1 MEKLVLFIWSVL
13 IHGGSFKGLLHP
25 RRDSYGFD
33 SFEDVE
39 GPDCLRRVTE
49 YPSFT
54 LDTSFTPQQEREVLL
69 NIYARANGRG
79 WFMSSGWND
88 STMSAHHCSWYG
100 VTCHTNTSYVKTLSL
115 PYNNLN
121 GSLPSNIWKIRNL
134 FSLCVPGNPGLH
146 GNIQDLLYGNM
157 SNLLTVILFGSSLT
171 GNIPDDFVKMTHL
184 QNFIGG
190 IMKGT
195 GFSGHLPDDIGNMTE
210 LRLLSIPGNN
220 FTGKIPT
227 SISRLKR
234 LDHLNLRNNP
244 GMMQGNL
251 DDLFAISSLEF
262 LYVSGVHLS
271 GKLPHVF
278 PENLVQIFLPGNS
291 ISGELPRGTKPPLLN
306 LANNQLT
313 GDIPG
318 HWLVSGTNTSLLDL
332 SQNKFSSINEGK
344 PWPDNST
351 AAAFSYLSFAEN
363 RNLSIN
369 FTSFMGLFKQT
380 KFYHPGPLIFNI
392 SLCDITSPLV
402 GNLFSMQELTICDL
416 HSNNF
421 YGPIP
426 AFTEDTSL
434 LSYLDLS
441 WNNFTGAPPS
451 AFQDLISLQYF
462 DISGNPLMRNEHDT
476 FLFFPDF
483 LRMTKPPH
491 GDNFTCAEGRL
502 TFNNGRIRLDPTFYE
517 YKYCICDHGYYGD
530 KGLCHKCMEG
540 GICNTPTI
548 SSPEE
553 LKANTMKILKGY
565 WPSPD
570 PKNVTHLVECPV
582 MAACNPTGSCTCHL
596 NTAPHNDKEFEHC
609 GNPGSVSSLITTCN
623 DSCICYPGNSDRFCS
638 RCEQG
643 FYKLGGLCFQCK
655 HGDLIYYYILIPIFS
670 LSFLILLWSFFYLD
684 IRPVK
689 WFAITVLHFSLMLI
703 MMLLEFLPAWLLKLN
718 LVVFVLSMTSRG
730 KNAQSLISIA
740 VFYIQT
746 TDFMVSSVNVWPPK
760 VIAAQSYLSSYW
772 NLVFP
777 SLSCDLPS
785 LFTPVGKLSF
795 LLLLPIVCLTLVG
808 VYFIVMLIYDKHRP
822 IEGRMENIHFKCR
835 QSAFFTLN
843 FSYFP
848 IVQQTLS
855 NLRPCH
861 NDQGVFYM
869 PDEPWIECT
878 SYTYYKLRALGIVSV
893 IFYVIGFPLIV
904 IFLMVRFFPKRK
916 LMTPE
921 DRKKLDVWLGPLYLP
936 YKPKYQQF
944 FEILMLVH
952 RLILAVALSMISSS
966 TLQTF
971 IVWLVLMTSALIQIC
986 LQPYQKH
993 PSSPGPSTSNEQ
1005 MQCKITLQDIF
1016 SENLMEPTVLLVL
1029 SMSFMVLRFSVL
1041 DKSYIGVFVWLVMI
1055 INSAVFVTLIGGI
1068 LYHLVG
1074 PKSGRHMNEYTNM
1087 DHIESTY
1094 SSSDINEIDREDAE
1108 DGETRPLLPAE
1119 VEAGYHL
1126 HVNP

>member
-1 MEKLVLFIWSVL
+1 MKCQSFLLLFFL
-13 IHGGSFKGLLHP
+13 GLDIFLTI
-25 RRDSYGFD
+25 
-33 SFEDVE
+33 E
-39 GPDCLRRVTE
+39 GPDCLGRVAE
-49 YPSFT
+49 YPPFT

-88 STMSAHHCSWYG
+88 STMGAHHCSWYG
-100 VTCHTNTSYVKTLSL
+100 VTCHTNTSHVKTLAL

-134 FSLCVPGNPGLH
+134 LSFCVPGNPDLH
-146 GNIQDLLYGNM
+146 GNIKDLLYGNM
-157 SNLLTVILFGSSLT
+157 SNLLTVVLLGSSLT
-171 GNIPDDFVKMTHL
+171 GNIPDEFAKMKNL
-184 QNFIGG
+184 QNFAGCL
-190 IMKGT
+190 MKGT
-195 GFSGHLPDDIGNMTE
+195 GFSGHLPEDIGNMTE
-210 LRLLSIPGNN
+210 LRFLCLEGNN
-220 FTGKIPT
+220 FTGKIPR
-227 SISRLKR
+227 SISRLKKLR
-234 LDHLNLRNNP
+234 YFNLRNNP

-251 DDLFAISSLEF
+251 DDLFAIRSLVTF
-262 LYVSGVHLS
+262 YVSGVHLS

-278 PENLVQIFLPGNS
+278 PKNLVGVFLPANN
-291 ISGELPRGTKPPLLN
+291 ISGKLPSGTKPPVLN
-306 LANNQLT
+306 LANNQLN

-318 HWLVSGTNTSLLDL
+318 HWLVSRTNSLMLDL

-351 AAAFSYLSFAEN
+351 AGAFSYLSFAEN

-369 FTSFMGLFKQT
+369 FTSFMGLFNPIK
-380 KFYHPGPLIFNI
+380 HHASPSILNV

-402 GNLFSMQELTICDL
+402 GNLFSMQNLTICDL
-416 HSNNF
+416 HGNNF

-426 AFTEDTSL
+426 TFTKDISL

-441 WNNFTGAPPS
+441 SNNFTGAPPS
-451 AFQDLISLQYF
+451 SFQDLTSLQYF

-476 FLFFPDF
+476 SFLFIPDF

-491 GDNFTCAEGRL
+491 EDNFTCAEGRL
-502 TFNNGRIRLDPTFYE
+502 TFNNGRIRLDPTFYD
-517 YKYCICDHGYYGD
+517 YKYCICDFGYYGD
-530 KGLCHKCMEG
+530 KGLCRKCMEG
-540 GICNTPTI
+540 GVCNRPTI

-553 LKANTMKILKGY
+553 LKVNTMEILKGY

-570 PKNVTHLVECPV
+570 PRNVTHLVECPV
-582 MAACNPTGSCTCHL
+582 TAACNPRGSCTCRL
-596 NTAPHNDKEFEHC
+596 NTSPHNDNEHS
-609 GNPGSVSSLITTCN
+609 GIRRSVSSLITTCDN
-623 DSCICYPGNSDRFCS
+623 SCVCYPGNIDRFCS
-638 RCEQG
+638 RCQQG
-643 FYKLGGLCFQCK
+643 FYKLAGLCFQCK
-655 HGDLIYYYILIPIFS
+655 HGDLMYYYIFIPIFS
-670 LSFLILLWSFFYLD
+670 LSFLVLFWSLFYFD
-684 IRPVK
+684 IRPMK

-718 LVVFVLSMTSRG
+718 LVVFVLCTTSRG

-785 LFTPVGKLSF
+785 LFTPVGKLAF

-808 VYFIVMLIYDKHRP
+808 VYFIVMLIYDKYRP
-822 IEGRMENIHFKCR
+822 LEERMENVHFKCR
-835 QSAFFTLN
+835 QSAFFSLS

-848 IVQQTLS
+848 IVKQTLS

-861 NDQGVFYM
+861 NDQSVFYM
-869 PDEPWIECT
+869 PNEPWIECT
-878 SYTYYKLRALGIVSV
+878 SDTYYKLRALGIVSV
-893 IFYVIGFPLIV
+893 IFYVIGFPLII
-904 IFLMVRFFPKRK
+904 IFLLVRFFPKRS

-936 YKPKYQQF
+936 YKPKYQQY
-944 FEILMLVH
+944 FEILMLIR
-952 RLILAVALSMISSS
+952 RLILAVALSMISPS

-971 IVWLVLMTSALIQIC
+971 LVWLVLMTSALIQIC

-993 PSSPGPSTSNEQ
+993 SSNIDPPTSHEQ
-1005 MQCKITLQDIF
+1005 EKRKIALKGIF
-1016 SENLMEPTVLLVL
+1016 SENVMEPTVLLVL

-1041 DKSYIGVFVWLVMI
+1041 DKTYIGVFVWLVMI
-1055 INSAVFVTLIGGI
+1055 INSTVFVTLLGGI
-1068 LYHLVG
+1068 LYRFVV
-1074 PKSGRHMNEYTNM
+1074 PKSGRHLNEYANI
-1087 DHIESTY
+1087 DQVESTY
-1094 SSSDINEIDREDAE
+1094 SSSDTNEIDREDAE

-1126 HVNP
+1126 HVNA